1 MSLLILFFLICLSM
15 SSLCI
20 MYMYAWCVVAFLFI
34 FLLKRFYNAYT
45 LLSPSLPLSFPLSL
59 SPPLSLPLSFPPSLF
74 LQFVLRIMS
83 DHGLSQG
90 SGGVYQLSLVPL
102 LSLHLRSFHLKELI
116 HYITQSTLLVKEG
129 DATHTYTFLSPYK
142 VNFMV

>member
-1 MSLLILFFLICLSM
+1 MSLLILFFLICLSI
-15 SSLCI
+15 SSPCI
-20 MYMYAWCVVAFLFI
+20 MYMYAWRVVAFLFI

-59 SPPLSLPLSFPPSLF
+59 SPLSIPLSFPPSLF

-102 LSLHLRSFHLKELI
+102 LSLHLKSFHLKELI
-116 HYITQSTLLVKEG
+116 HYITQSTLLVRER